1 MKNETNSPFITAG
14 TSPPPNC
21 STNISHGINQSN
33 WMTAAEAAG
42 YLRCTVKTLYNY
54 KCNGKLIGHNRG
66 GTQKGQLLFDKIELD
81 LFITG
86 KGGKYG
92 HSKK

>member
-1 MKNETNSPFITAG
+1 MKNETNSPFITSG
-14 TSPPPNC
+14 TSPPQNC

-33 WMTAAEAAG
+33 WMTATEAAG

-66 GTQKGQLLFDKIELD
+66 GTQKGQLLFDK
-81 LFITG
+81 T
-86 KGGKYG
+86 
-92 HSKK
+92 